1 MGSYSSDFNVLIVAM
16 SFIII
21 LTILLIVETLADKVY
36 LVNLAT
42 EESVEL
48 HNDHDA
54 LGTKNTLKS
63 ETDEKKPN
71 TEFGDYKFIQ
81 KNGKFE
87 WIPAKTTTTTTTPT
101 TTKVSKNMKKR
112 KRRRKK
118 KQKLKKV

>member
-1 MGSYSSDFNVLIVAM
+1 M

-63 ETDEKKPN
+63 EVLYYLHNNSPVYHL
-71 TEFGDYKFIQ
+71 F
-81 KNGKFE
+81 
-87 WIPAKTTTTTTTPT
+87 
-101 TTKVSKNMKKR
+101 
-112 KRRRKK
+112 
-118 KQKLKKV
+118 